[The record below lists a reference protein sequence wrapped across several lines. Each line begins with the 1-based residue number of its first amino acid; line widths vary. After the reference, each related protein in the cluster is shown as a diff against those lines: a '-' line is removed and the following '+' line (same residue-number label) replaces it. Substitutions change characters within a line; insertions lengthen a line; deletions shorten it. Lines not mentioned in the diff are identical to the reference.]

1 MAGPYYVDPAG
12 SNTSPYDT
20 WTKAATNIQT
30 ALDLAVAGE
39 IIYCRGTQTLAATI
53 DVDTNA
59 GTNAGGWIRV
69 IGCNSSGNVDGTRFV
84 LNANGGTFHV
94 MTFTG
99 TSDMYWFENIEVKNT
114 AAGTYHGFY
123 ASSAQSSGIVFINC
137 CANTCGA
144 VGFQF
149 DSTNSIF
156 AFLWRCVA
164 YSNGTHGFFVW
175 GRLFFCVARDN
186 ATTGFSGSFQLY
198 GCVSHGNSD
207 DGFGSLTGNST
218 LLVNCVSD
226 ENADDGANCSAGTSL
241 SGANLIGC
249 RITNHSG
256 AGDNGLITYDEP
268 CIVGYCYFE
277 DNDDN
282 IAGASHDATPNATF
296 QFIPLENSSATS
308 NVEDQADTNEGY
320 VDKTNHDFSTN
331 YVSGTD
337 PHARRMAITLP
348 WS

>member
-59 GTNAGGWIRV
+59 GTNAAGWIKV
-69 IGCNSSGNVDGTRFV
+69 IGCNSSGTVDGTRFV

-94 MTFTG
+94 ITATG

-123 ASSAQSSGIVFINC
+123 ASASTSAGLVLINC

-144 VGFQF
+144 RGFSL
-149 DSTNSIF
+149 DTTNALN
-156 AFLWRCVA
+156 AFFFRCVA
-164 YSNGTHGFFVW
+164 YSNGGSGFYDP
-175 GRLFFCVARDN
+175 RACYFCVARDN
-186 ATTGFSGSFQLY
+186 TLDGFASGGTII
-198 GCVSHGNSD
+198 GCVSHGNGD
-207 DGFGSLTGNST
+207 DGLGGIGYSQHIY
-218 LLVNCVSD
+218 NCVVD
-226 ENADDGANCSAGTSL
+226 GNADDGIEISSHTELRSAI
-241 SGANLIGC
+241 LIGC

-256 AGDNGLITYDEP
+256 AGDNGLITLDEP

-296 QFIPLENSSATS
+296 QFIPLENSSVTS

-320 VDKTNHDFSTN
+320 VDKANHDFSTN